1 MNCHRAVAL
10 LRGLEKNELPSLALT
25 SEDIE
30 ELLKF
35 SLAIESDPED
45 LTTFEWLAPVV
56 AQYARRSVDDA
67 HAAQG
72 LAQVLRQTE
81 EELQKDWYR
90 IKTSKTELAER
101 EASRVTMRRALALLG
116 DPRCVAAMGE
126 LMAKARVVA
135 PGAGWVAC
143 PALGSEVYALT
154 HKGWRVRR
162 QLKIR
167 LERFGEVELEEFLR
181 AFDKIEGKMAAFAGD
196 ITALSSNVGYVRKNR
211 EQVVIGLMKTGAPV
225 PQALA
230 AYQAGLRV
238 ANQAPDVA
246 VTCARNAS
254 VAGSPAQAARLLE
267 QAKQAL
273 RRGGFPDMP
282 VVMGAAKCLLAFNPP
297 DAGVARFKELCSRL
311 GHMLGGDDLVYK
323 MAARLMP
330 AHGTPSDVVR
340 RAVNAAS
347 LLRQQPSRAN
357 PSAREVRMASAAL
370 ASMVRDDAALPS
382 LVTRFREVEYELVRA
397 GVSGP
402 AQAEAHAL
410 ECVVCP
416 GTPYEVVDTVSALV
430 AQLGQGRRAEPG
442 DVGVAVAFAKRFAL

>member
-1 MNCHRAVAL
+1 MNCERAVAL
-10 LRGLEKNELPSLALT
+10 LRGLEKNELSVT
-25 SEDIE
+25 SEEIE
-30 ELLKF
+30 ELLKHG
-35 SLAIESDPED
+35 LALEADPD
-45 LTTFEWLAPVV
+45 DVATFQWLAPVV

-72 LAQVLRQTE
+72 LAQVLRETE

-90 IKTSKTELAER
+90 IKTSNAVLAER
-101 EASRVTMRRALALLG
+101 EQSRVTMRRALALLG
-116 DPRCVAAMGE
+116 DPRCVAAMRD
-126 LMAKARVVA
+126 LMGKARDVA
-135 PGAGWVAC
+135 PDAGWVAC

-167 LERFGEVELEEFLR
+167 LERFGAVELEEFLR
-181 AFDKIEGKMAAFAGD
+181 AFDKIEGKMLAFAGD
-196 ITALSSNVGYVRKNR
+196 INALSSNVGYVRKNR

-230 AYQAGLRV
+230 AYQAGLRA

-254 VAGSPAQAARLLE
+254 VAGTPAQAARLLDE
-267 QAKQAL
+267 ARRALQQA
-273 RRGGFPDMP
+273 GFPSTP
-282 VVMGAAKCLLAFNPP
+282 VVMGAAKCLLAFTPP
-297 DAGVARFKELCSRL
+297 AAGVPRFRELCSRL
-311 GHMLGGDDLVYK
+311 AHMLGGDDLVYK

-357 PSAREVRMASAAL
+357 PQHREVRMASAAL
-370 ASMVRDDAALPS
+370 ASMVRADDALPAL
-382 LVTRFREVEYELVRA
+382 VARFREVEHELVRA

-430 AQLGQGRRAEPG
+430 ARLGDGRRAEPG
-442 DVGVAVAFAKRFAL
+442 DVAVAVAFAKRFAL